1 MPNLKLI
8 SEIRESYE
16 DIGMVGLVVR
26 MVRSKSIL
34 FRIKM
39 VKEEGEEEM
48 TRE

>member
-8 SEIRESYE
+8 SKIRESYK

-26 MVRSKSIL
+26 IIRSKSIL